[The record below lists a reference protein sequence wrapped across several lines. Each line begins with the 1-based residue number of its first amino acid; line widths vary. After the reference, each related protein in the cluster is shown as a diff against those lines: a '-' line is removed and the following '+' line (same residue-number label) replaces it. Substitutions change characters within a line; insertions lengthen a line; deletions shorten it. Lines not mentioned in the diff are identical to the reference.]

1 MPQFSH
7 LHCHTQFSLLDGA
20 ASIPNMIAKAK
31 ADGQSA
37 VAITDHGN
45 MFGVFKFVAEAA
57 KHGIKPIIGCEFY
70 VVEDRFQK
78 SFTKEKRDKRYHQ
91 LLLAKNEVGYRNLSK
106 LCSLGYIEGLY
117 SKWPRV
123 DRELIK
129 QYSEGLIAT
138 TCCVGAEVPQAIMH
152 KGEEEAE
159 KIFLE
164 WREIFGDDYYIEL
177 QRHNI
182 ENLDGTG
189 ISQEDINQI
198 LLKWSEKYK
207 VPAIA
212 TNDSHYVE
220 EEDADAHDILLC
232 VNTGELKSTPV
243 GKGADYNKKGTRFGF
258 PNEQFYF
265 KTQAEMEQTFKDIPH
280 VLDNTQMIVDS
291 INTPKLERDIL
302 LPNFAMP
309 SQFATQDEYLRYLT
323 FEGAKK
329 RYGEISQHVEERI
342 NFELSVI
349 KDSGYP
355 GYFLIVQDFTSAARE
370 MGVSVGPGRG
380 SAAGSV
386 VAYCIGITNVD
397 PIKYDLLFERF
408 LNPERVSMPDIDI
421 DFDDEGRQQ
430 VIDFVVDKYGKN
442 QVAQIITYGS
452 MAAKMSLRDV
462 GRVLDVPLQEVN
474 QVAKVFPDHLSATLK
489 KVLND
494 KGVDPKLESKL
505 NSEQKHSALE
515 FRKLAEKD
523 DAIGKMIR
531 EAKKL
536 EGSIRS
542 TGVHACGV
550 IITPDDI
557 TQYLP
562 MTVAKDSDLLLTQ
575 FDNSVVEKAGL
586 LKMDFLG
593 LKTLTI
599 IKDAIKLIEK
609 RHGITIVA
617 DEIPLTDEKTFELF
631 QKGLT
636 NGVFQFESPG
646 MQKNLKSLKPDKFE
660 DIIAMNALY
669 RPGPMEYIPN
679 YIARKHGKEE
689 IVYDIPIMEEKL
701 KETYGITVY
710 QEQVMLLSQVLAGF
724 TKGQADSLRKAMGKK
739 IKAMMDDLY
748 PKFVDGCVANGHD
761 KKAVEKVWK
770 DWEAFAEYAFNKSH
784 STCYAV
790 LAFQTAYL
798 KANYPAEFMASVLGH
813 NKNDIKK
820 VTFYMEECKRIKVPV
835 LGPDV
840 NESSKKFTVNANGE
854 IRFALSAIKG
864 VGEAAVDAIV
874 EEREKNGEYKD
885 IFDFTSRVNLR
896 AVNKKSVESM
906 AVAGAFDRFEGL
918 TRAQF
923 TVADPIDNLTLTE
936 KAIKFGNAVQNSTH
950 SAATSL
956 FGELAPIEVTSPKIH
971 TVEDFSLIEKLNKE
985 KELIGVYLTGH
996 PLDNYALEV
1005 KSYST
1010 ATTQTYKNKPNQS
1023 VKIAGIVSS
1032 CSTRFTKKGTRF
1044 CNFTIEDYEG
1054 SLEIFLFGSD
1064 YVEFSN
1070 YVEIIGNMIL
1080 ITGSYQ
1086 SKPYNKDEYHFKI
1099 SRIDLLEELH
1109 EQLTEGIVISV
1120 ELNQINDEFIDNIL
1134 AVIENHPGQHN
1145 VGIQVVDREEQIGVD
1160 LYSKSKRVNVS
1171 QDFINDLTEVCD
1183 VQYKLN

>member
-20 ASIPNMIAKAK
+20 ASIPDMIAKAK
-31 ADGQSA
+31 ADGQTA

-45 MFGVFKFVAEAA
+45 MFGAFKFVAEATKA
-57 KHGIKPIIGCEFY
+57 GIKPIIGCEFY

-78 SFTKEKRDKRYHQ
+78 SFTKEKKDKRYHQ
-91 LLLAKNEVGYRNLSK
+91 LLLAKNEIGYRNLSK
-106 LCSLGYIEGLY
+106 LCSLGYIDGLY

-138 TCCVGAEVPQAIMH
+138 TCCIGAEVPQAIMH
-152 KGEEEAE
+152 KGEEAAE

-164 WREIFGDDYYIEL
+164 WLEIFGEDYFIEL

-189 ISQEDINQI
+189 ISQEDINQL

-207 VPAIA
+207 VTAIA
-212 TNDSHYVE
+212 TNDSHYVD
-220 EEDADAHDILLC
+220 EEDSNAHDILLC
-232 VNTGELKSTPV
+232 VNTGELQSTPV
-243 GKGADYNKKGTRFGF
+243 GSGENYNSKGTRFGF
-258 PNEQFYF
+258 PNEQFFF
-265 KTQAEMEQTFKDIPH
+265 KTQAEMGKLFSDIQH
-280 VLDNTQMIVDS
+280 DMDKTQMNIER
-291 INTPKLERDIL
+291 NKTTKLERDIL
-302 LPNFAMP
+302 LPNFVMP
-309 SQFATQDEYLRYLT
+309 EQFATQDDYLRYLT

-329 RYGEISQHVEERI
+329 RYGQISQHVEERI

-386 VAYCIGITNVD
+386 VAYCVGITNVD

-462 GRVLDVPLQEVN
+462 GRVLDIPLAEVN
-474 QVAKVFPDHLSATLK
+474 QVSKVFPDHLSATLN
-489 KVLND
+489 KVLGEN
-494 KGVDPKLESKL
+494 GIDPKLESKL
-505 NSEQKHSALE
+505 NGEQKNNAEE
-515 FRKLAEKD
+515 FRKLAAGKD
-523 DAIGKMIR
+523 KIGEMIR

-609 RHGITIVA
+609 SHGIKIVA
-617 DEIPLTDEKTFELF
+617 DEIPLDDPKTFELF
-631 QKGLT
+631 QNGLT

-646 MQKNLKSLKPDKFE
+646 MKKHLRNLKPDKFE

-820 VTFYMEECKRIKVPV
+820 VTFYMEECRRIKVPV

-840 NESSKKFTVNANGE
+840 NESSKKFTVNSKGE

-864 VGEAAVDAIV
+864 VGEAAVDALV
-874 EEREKNGEYKD
+874 EERELNGEYKD
-885 IFDFTSRVNLR
+885 IFDVTSRVNLR
-896 AVNKKSVESM
+896 AVNKKSIESM
-906 AVAGAFDRFEGL
+906 AIAGTFDRFEGIS
-918 TRAQF
+918 RAHF
-923 TVADPIDNLTLTE
+923 IVPDPADNCTLTE
-936 KAIKFGNAVQNSTH
+936 KAVKFGNGMQNSTH
-950 SAATSL
+950 STQNSL
-956 FGELAPIEVTSPKIH
+956 FGELAPIEVVPPKLH
-971 TVEDFSLIEKLNKE
+971 KVEDLSLIEKLNKE
-985 KELIGVYLTGH
+985 KELIGIYLTGH
-996 PLDNYALEV
+996 PLDTYALEV
-1005 KSYST
+1005 KAYST
-1010 ATTQTYKNKPNQS
+1010 ASTQTYKNKPNQV
-1023 VKIAGIVSS
+1023 VKIAGIISS
-1032 CSTRFTKKGTRF
+1032 YNARFTKKGTMF
-1044 CNFTIEDYEG
+1044 CNFTLEDYEG
-1054 SLEIFLFGSD
+1054 SLEIFLFGTD
-1064 YVEFSN
+1064 YIDYAN
-1070 YVEIIGNMIL
+1070 YVDKVGAMVF

-1086 SKPYNKDEYHFKI
+1086 AKKYNKDEYEFKI
-1099 SRIDLLEELH
+1099 TNIELLEDIKDK
-1109 EQLTEGIVISV
+1109 LTNGVKLSV
-1120 ELNQINDEFIDNIL
+1120 ELSQINEEFLDNII
-1134 AVIENHPGQHN
+1134 AVIENHPGTHN
-1145 VGIQVVDREEQIGVD
+1145 ISLDIIDREEQMSVS
-1160 LYSKSKRVNVS
+1160 LYSKSKRVDVC
-1171 QDFINDLTEVCD
+1171 QDFITELTEACD

>member
-45 MFGVFKFVAEAA
+45 MFGAFKFVAEATKA
-57 KHGIKPIIGCEFY
+57 GIKPIIGCEFY

-91 LLLAKNEVGYRNLSK
+91 LLLAKNEIGYRNLSK

-138 TCCVGAEVPQAIMH
+138 TCCIGAEVPQAIMH
-152 KGEEEAE
+152 QGEEAAE

-164 WREIFGDDYYIEL
+164 WREIFGDDYFIEL

-207 VPAIA
+207 VTAIA

-220 EEDADAHDILLC
+220 EEDSNAHDILLC
-232 VNTGELKSTPV
+232 VNTGELQATPV

-265 KTQAEMEQTFKDIPH
+265 KTKAEMEQTFKDIPH
-280 VLDNTQMIVDS
+280 VLDNTQMIVDR

-309 SQFATQDEYLRYLT
+309 AQFATQDDYLRYLT

-329 RYGEISQHVEERI
+329 RYGTISLHVEERI

-349 KDSGYP
+349 KASGYP
-355 GYFLIVQDFTSAARE
+355 GYFLIVQDFTSAARD

-386 VAYCIGITNVD
+386 VAYCVGITNVD

-474 QVAKVFPDHLSATLK
+474 QVSKVFPDHLSATLN
-489 KVLND
+489 KVLGE
-494 KGVDPKLESKL
+494 KGVDAKLESKL
-505 NSEQKHSALE
+505 NGEQKQNATE
-515 FRKLAEKD
+515 FRKLAAGKD
-523 DAIGKMIR
+523 KIGEMIR

-599 IKDAIKLIEK
+599 IKDAIKLIKK
-609 RHGITIVA
+609 RHSIDIVA
-617 DEIPLTDEKTFELF
+617 DDIPLDDEKTFELF

-646 MQKNLKSLKPDKFE
+646 MKKHLRNLKPDKFE

-689 IVYDIPIMEEKL
+689 IVYDIPAMEEKL

-710 QEQVMLLSQVLAGF
+710 QEQVMLLSQSLAGF

-739 IKAMMDDLY
+739 IKAMMDELY

-761 KKAVEKVWK
+761 KKAVQKVWK

-798 KANYPAEFMASVLGH
+798 KANYPAEFMAAVLGH
-813 NKNDIKK
+813 NMNDIKK
-820 VTFYMEECKRIKVPV
+820 VTFFMEECKRIKIPV

-840 NESSKKFTVNANGE
+840 NESSKKFTVNQNGE

-874 EEREKNGEYKD
+874 AEREENGEYKD
-885 IFDFTSRVNLR
+885 IFDVTARVNLR
-896 AVNKKSVESM
+896 AVNKKSIESM
-906 AVAGAFDRFEGL
+906 AIAGAFDRFEGIH
-918 TRAQF
+918 RAHF
-923 TVADPIDNLTLTE
+923 TVTDPNDNCNLTE
-936 KAIKFGNAVQNSTH
+936 KAIKFGNGMQNSTH
-950 SAATSL
+950 SAENSL
-956 FGELAPIEVTSPKIH
+956 FGALAPIEVVAPKIH
-971 TVEDFSLIEKLNKE
+971 NVEEYGLIEKLNKE
-985 KELIGVYLTGH
+985 KELIGIYLTGH
-996 PLDNYALEV
+996 PLDNFALEV
-1005 KSYST
+1005 KSYTT
-1010 ATTQTYKNKPNQS
+1010 ANTQTYKNKPNQV
-1023 VKIAGIVSS
+1023 VKMAGIISACSS
-1032 CSTRFTKKGTRF
+1032 RFTKKGTKF
-1044 CNFTIEDYEG
+1044 CNFTFEDYEG
-1054 SLEIFLFGSD
+1054 SIEIFLFGTD
-1064 YVEFSN
+1064 YVDFSN
-1070 YVEIIGNMIL
+1070 YVEIIGNMVF

-1086 SKPYNKDEYHFKI
+1086 AKKYNKDEYEFKI
-1099 SRIDLLEELH
+1099 TNIELLADVKDKLTSGIKLSFEL
-1109 EQLTEGIVISV
+1109 E
-1120 ELNQINDEFIDNIL
+1120 QINEEFIENVV
-1134 AVIENHPGQHN
+1134 AVIENHPGNHN
-1145 VGIQVVDREEQIGVD
+1145 ISLEVIDRVEQIRVG
-1160 LYSKSKRVNVS
+1160 LYSKSKRVDVT
-1171 QDFINDLTEVCD
+1171 QDFINELEDACE

>member
-1 MPQFSH
+1 MPDFSH

-20 ASIPNMIAKAK
+20 ASIPGMITKAK
-31 ADGQSA
+31 ADGQTA

-45 MFGVFKFVAEAA
+45 MFGAFKFVAEA
-57 KHGIKPIIGCEFY
+57 KKQGIKPIIGCEFY

-91 LLLAKNEVGYRNLSK
+91 LLLAKNEVGYQNLSK
-106 LCSLGYIEGLY
+106 LCSLGYIDGLY

-123 DRELIK
+123 DKELIK

-138 TCCVGAEVPQAIMH
+138 SCCIGAEVPQAIIH
-152 KGEEEAE
+152 KGEEAAE

-164 WREIFGDDYYIEL
+164 WLDIFGEDYFIEL

-189 ISQEDINQI
+189 ISQEDVNQV
-198 LLKWSEKYK
+198 LMKWSDKYK
-207 VPAIA
+207 VTAIA

-220 EEDADAHDILLC
+220 EEDSNAHDILLC
-232 VNTGELKSTPV
+232 VNTGELQETPV
-243 GKGADYNKKGTRFGF
+243 GKGANFGKRGTRFGF
-258 PNEQFYF
+258 PNEQFFF
-265 KTQAEMEQTFKDIPH
+265 KTKNQMEQLFSDIPQ
-280 VLDNTQMIVDS
+280 VLDNTQIIVDK
-291 INTPKLERDIL
+291 INTPQLERDIL
-302 LPNFAMP
+302 LPNFVMP
-309 SQFATQDEYLRYLT
+309 EQFSSQDDYLRHIT
-323 FEGAKK
+323 FEGARR
-329 RYGEISQHVEERI
+329 RYGEISALVEERI

-355 GYFLIVQDFTSAARE
+355 GYFLIVQDFTKAARE

-421 DFDDEGRQQ
+421 DFDDEGRQK

-462 GRVLDVPLQEVN
+462 GRVLDVPLSEVN
-474 QVAKVFPDHLSATLK
+474 QVSKVFPDHLSATLN
-489 KVLND
+489 KVLAD
-494 KGVDPKLESKL
+494 GGVDKKLAGKL
-505 NSEQKHSALE
+505 NGEQKNAAEE
-515 FRKLAEKD
+515 FRKLA
-523 DAIGKMIR
+523 AGKGKVGEMIT

-557 TQYLP
+557 TKYLP

-599 IKDAIKLIEK
+599 IKDAITIIKN
-609 RHGITIVA
+609 RHGVVINQ
-617 DEIPLTDEKTFELF
+617 DDIPLDDIKTFELF
-631 QKGLT
+631 QKGMT
-636 NGVFQFESPG
+636 NGIFQFESPG
-646 MQKNLKSLKPDKFE
+646 MKKHLRALKPDKFE

-679 YIARKHGKEE
+679 YIARKHGKEK
-689 IVYDIPIMEEKL
+689 ITYDIPVMEEKL

-710 QEQVMLLSQVLAGF
+710 QEQVMLLSQLLAGF
-724 TKGQADSLRKAMGKK
+724 SKGQADSLRKAMGKK

-748 PKFVDGCVANGHD
+748 PKFVDGCITNGHD
-761 KKAVEKVWK
+761 KNAVEKVWK

-790 LAFQTAYL
+790 VAFQTAYL
-798 KANYPAEFMASVLGH
+798 KANYPAEFMAAVLGH
-813 NKNDIKK
+813 NMNDIKK
-820 VTFYMEECKRIKVPV
+820 VTFFMEECKRIKIPV

-840 NESSKKFTVNANGE
+840 NESFKKFTVNKNGK

-864 VGEAAVDAIV
+864 VGGAAVDAII
-874 EEREKNGEYKD
+874 EERENGDYKD

-896 AVNKKSVESM
+896 AVNKKSMESM
-906 AVAGAFDRFEGL
+906 AIAGAFDEF
-918 TRAQF
+918 
-923 TVADPIDNLTLTE
+923 
-936 KAIKFGNAVQNSTH
+936 
-950 SAATSL
+950 
-956 FGELAPIEVTSPKIH
+956 
-971 TVEDFSLIEKLNKE
+971 
-985 KELIGVYLTGH
+985 
-996 PLDNYALEV
+996 
-1005 KSYST
+1005 
-1010 ATTQTYKNKPNQS
+1010 KN
-1023 VKIAGIVSS
+1023 
-1032 CSTRFTKKGTRF
+1032 C
-1044 CNFTIEDYEG
+1044 
-1054 SLEIFLFGSD
+1054 
-1064 YVEFSN
+1064 
-1070 YVEIIGNMIL
+1070 
-1080 ITGSYQ
+1080 
-1086 SKPYNKDEYHFKI
+1086 
-1099 SRIDLLEELH
+1099 
-1109 EQLTEGIVISV
+1109 
-1120 ELNQINDEFIDNIL
+1120 
-1134 AVIENHPGQHN
+1134 
-1145 VGIQVVDREEQIGVD
+1145 
-1160 LYSKSKRVNVS
+1160 KR
-1171 QDFINDLTEVCD
+1171 
-1183 VQYKLN
+1183 

>member
-1 MPQFSH
+1 MPEFSH

-20 ASIPNMIAKAK
+20 ASIPDMIAKAK
-31 ADGQSA
+31 ADGQAA

-45 MFGVFKFVAEAA
+45 MFGAFKFVAEA
-57 KHGIKPIIGCEFY
+57 KKQGIKPIVGCEFY

-78 SFTKEKRDKRYHQ
+78 SFTKENRDRRYHQ
-91 LLLAKNEVGYRNLSK
+91 LLLAKNEIGYQNLSK

-123 DRELIK
+123 DKELIK

-138 TCCVGAEVPQAIMH
+138 TCCIGAEIPQAILH
-152 KGEEEAE
+152 KGEEAAE

-164 WREIFGDDYYIEL
+164 WLDIFGEDFFIEL
-177 QRHNI
+177 QRHDI

-198 LLKWSEKYK
+198 LMKWSEKYK
-207 VPAIA
+207 VTAIA
-212 TNDSHYVE
+212 TNDSHYVD
-220 EEDADAHDILLC
+220 EEDANAHDILLC
-232 VNTGELKSTPV
+232 VNTGELQSTPV
-243 GKGADYNKKGTRFGF
+243 GSGENYNAKGTRFGF
-258 PNEQFYF
+258 PNEQFFF
-265 KTQAEMEQTFKDIPH
+265 KTKAQMEQTFKDIPQ
-280 VLDNTQMIVDS
+280 VLDNTQIIVDR
-291 INTPKLERDIL
+291 INTPTLERDIL
-302 LPNFAMP
+302 LPNFVMP
-309 SQFATQDEYLRYLT
+309 QQFATQDDYLRHLT
-323 FEGAKK
+323 FEGAKR
-329 RYGEISQHVEERI
+329 RYGEISAIVEERI

-355 GYFLIVQDFTSAARE
+355 GYFLIVQDFTKAARE

-474 QVAKVFPDHLSATLK
+474 QVSKVFPDHLSASLN
-489 KVLND
+489 KVLAD
-494 KGVDPKLESKL
+494 GGVEKKLAAKL
-505 NSEQKHSALE
+505 NGEQKVAAEE
-515 FRKLAEKD
+515 FRKLAAGKD
-523 DAIGKMIR
+523 KIGRMIT

-557 TQYLP
+557 TKYLP

-599 IKDAIKLIEK
+599 IKDAIAIIKL
-609 RHGITIVA
+609 RHGIVIDQ
-617 DEIPLTDEKTFELF
+617 DEIPLDDPKTFELF

-646 MQKNLKSLKPDKFE
+646 MKKHMRNLKPDKFE

-679 YIARKHGKEE
+679 YIARKHGREK
-689 IVYDIPIMEEKL
+689 IVYDIPLMEEKL

-710 QEQVMLLSQVLAGF
+710 QEQVMLLSQLLAGF

-790 LAFQTAYL
+790 VAFQTAYL
-798 KANYPAEFMASVLGH
+798 KANYPAEFMAAVLGH
-813 NKNDIKK
+813 NMNDIKK
-820 VTFYMEECKRIKVPV
+820 VTFFMEECKRLKIPV

-840 NESSKKFTVNANGE
+840 NESFKKFTVNKDGA

-864 VGEAAVDAIV
+864 VGGAAVDAII
-874 EEREKNGEYKD
+874 EERENGVYKD
-885 IFDFTSRVNLR
+885 IYDLTSRVNLR
-896 AVNKKSVESM
+896 AVNKKSIESL
-906 AVAGAFDRFEGL
+906 AIAGAFDEFENCNRNHFL
-918 TRAQF
+918 I
-923 TVADPIDNLTLTE
+923 ADPTDNCTLTE
-936 KAIKFGNAVQNSTH
+936 KAVKFGNSVQTSTH
-950 SAATSL
+950 SAANSL
-956 FGELAPIEVTSPKIH
+956 FGELAPIEVVAPKIH
-971 TVEDFSLIEKLNKE
+971 VVEEMGLIEKLNKE
-985 KELIGVYLTGH
+985 KEVIGIYLTGH
-996 PLDNYALEV
+996 PLDTYALEV
-1005 KSYST
+1005 KSYATAST
-1010 ATTQTYKNKPNQS
+1010 TNYKEKPNQ
-1023 VKIAGIVSS
+1023 VIKIAGIISACSS
-1032 CSTRFTKKGTRF
+1032 RFTKKGTKF
-1044 CNFTIEDYEG
+1044 CNFTIEDYDG
-1054 SLEIFLFGSD
+1054 SLEIFLFGKD
-1064 YVEFSN
+1064 YVDFGN
-1070 YVEIIGNMIL
+1070 YVEIVGNL
-1080 ITGSYQ
+1080 VFLTGKYQ
-1086 SKPYNKDEYHFKI
+1086 QRPYNKDEYEFKVSNI
-1099 SRIDLLEELH
+1099 ELLADIKDQMTSGIKLSFDLH
-1109 EQLTEGIVISV
+1109 
-1120 ELNQINDEFIDNIL
+1120 QINEEFIDNVV
-1134 AVIENHPGQHN
+1134 AVIENHPGKHN
-1145 VGIQVVDREEQIGVD
+1145 VSMEIVNREEGFKLD
-1160 LYSKSKRVNVS
+1160 FYSKSKRVDVT
-1171 QDFINDLTEVCD
+1171 QEFIDELTEGCD
-1183 VQYKLN
+1183 VQYKLNA